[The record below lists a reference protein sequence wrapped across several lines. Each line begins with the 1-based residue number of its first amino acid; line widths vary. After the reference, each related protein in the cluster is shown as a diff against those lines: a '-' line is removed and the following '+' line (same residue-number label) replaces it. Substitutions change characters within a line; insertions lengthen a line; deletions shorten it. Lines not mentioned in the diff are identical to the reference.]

1 MMWLRIVP
9 VLCVLAMGFSL
20 TGVSAQETRKWSD
33 VDCAQS
39 KIIAPSGL
47 KCRSTQLYSGS
58 DSKVMGAGAGG
69 QFQRWIAYGTL
80 TDGSQVFVYASEA
93 AEPQSW
99 TRPTASLEEVVRGFN
114 RDFQSAKDFTQLA
127 QVNGGDYQRFTNPK
141 GDACVAIRKVG
152 GSQSAGYQW
161 YLVAGKCAVK
171 GASISD
177 AQIADFLTMTGF
189 RS

>member
-1 MMWLRIVP
+1 
-9 VLCVLAMGFSL
+9 
-20 TGVSAQETRKWSD
+20 
-33 VDCAQS
+33 
-39 KIIAPSGL
+39 
-47 KCRSTQLYSGS
+47 
-58 DSKVMGAGAGG
+58 MGAGAGG
-69 QFQRWIAYGTL
+69 QFQRWTAYGTL
-80 TDGSQVFVYASEA
+80 ADGSRVFFYASEA

-127 QVNGGDYQRFTNPK
+127 QLNGGDYQRFTNPK
-141 GDACVAIRKVG
+141 GDACVAIRKLG

-171 GASISD
+171 GASISE
-177 AQIADFLTMTGF
+177 AEIADFLRATDF

>member
-1 MMWLRIVP
+1 MWLRIVP
-9 VLCVLAMGFSL
+9 VLCVLAMGAGL
-20 TGVSAQETRKWSD
+20 KGASAQETRKWSD

-39 KIIAPSGL
+39 KIVAPSGL
-47 KCRSTQLYSGS
+47 KCRSTQLFAGS

-69 QFQRWIAYGTL
+69 QFQRWTSYGTL
-80 TDGSQVFVYASEA
+80 ADGSQVFFYASEA
-93 AEPQSW
+93 GEPQSW
-99 TRPTASLEEVVRGFN
+99 TRPSATLEDVVRGFN

-127 QVNGGDYQRFTNPK
+127 QLNGGDYQRFTNPK

-152 GSQSAGYQW
+152 TSQSAGYQW
-161 YLVAGKCAVK
+161 YLVAGKCVAK

-177 AQIADFLTMTGF
+177 AEISDFLATTGF